1 METNDAYEAGGRGRN
16 DAVVEA
22 LVAPGEGSFVD
33 ALLALADE
41 AAGTGLA
48 EGGQQVLS
56 NALQAALAR
65 KIRATLAR
73 ENEGRDAA

>member
-1 METNDAYEAGGRGRN
+1 METNDAYEAGRVRN

-22 LVAPGEGSFVD
+22 LMTPGEGSFVD

-41 AAGTGLA
+41 AAGTGAA
-48 EGGQQVLS
+48 EDGQQVLT

-65 KIRATLAR
+65 KIRTILAHA
-73 ENEGRDAA
+73 NETRDAA

>member
-1 METNDAYEAGGRGRN
+1 MGTIETYEAGRTGN
-16 DAVVEA
+16 DPLVEA

-41 AAGTGLA
+41 AAGAGTA
-48 EGGQQVLS
+48 ESGQQVLT

-65 KIRATLAR
+65 KIRTALAR
-73 ENEGRDAA
+73 ETDTSAAA